1 MIFVLAIV
9 GIPYLALLAL
19 TAIEGRGQSP
29 NLSHRGI
36 EVGIKACILGLGV
49 SGALFGSHEVRVK
62 MGDVTAVIAIVV
74 VFVDVTIAGLCL
86 HLRAQS
92 TKFTEVAR
100 ASVSIFLGVLIL
112 ALNVGIA
119 WRYQ

>member
-1 MIFVLAIV
+1 MIFVLAVV

-29 NLSHRGI
+29 KLSRRLVDLGI
-36 EVGIKACILGLGV
+36 DSCILGLGV
-49 SGALFGSHEVRVK
+49 SGALFGTHEVRVK
-62 MGDVTAVIAIVV
+62 MGDVTGVFAMVV
-74 VFVDVTIAGLCL
+74 VFVDLTITGLCL
-86 HLRAQS
+86 HLRPESGKLTDQG
-92 TKFTEVAR
+92 R
-100 ASVSIFLGVLIL
+100 ATLSMFLGVLIL